1 MKLYAYETIKD
12 VFLFP
17 FPKVLNCN
25 LIQAI
30 VLGLIKC

>member
-1 MKLYAYETIKD
+1 LNVKAYETIKA

-17 FPKVLNCN
+17 FPKVLDFN

-30 VLGLIKC
+30 TLGLIKC